1 MDVFFLLTV
10 NLFNIRQ
17 KTMYKKNLKFL
28 VMSKD
33 MAKSLVAAALM
44 VAFSTPVAANTATGS
59 RSASG
64 AFSKQAD
71 GIVMRTGAD
80 GSNNWGAMQ
89 GVKGLEDLIGKT
101 EAEIKNA
108 ALTPGST
115 LSDAEPD
122 KVFFLYNVK
131 TGKFLNAGGY
141 WGTHVSLKDYP
152 LSLWAETHTYKLP
165 SSSTTQTLIDFIQN
179 METGQ
184 GKYLGW
190 VGKDGGTGTDDGV
203 FIDRH
208 QDENTHYGWVFEP
221 LKNDT
226 QNTYKIYTYATNKP
240 YSTLIAKSTKYYLC
254 ANGDETDQD
263 KNCGAF
269 SESYIESKNY
279 DAYSTWRVL
288 SMKQIYDLITEQSS
302 DNMTSA
308 LDLSYRLDCPGFSRG
323 DKDIKEKWKLST
335 FATGT
340 NATGT
345 KGGWRFGLEK
355 LHNTEK
361 TLTGSGGS
369 GESTDLD
376 KYDFNGLSSS
386 NPYTFD
392 KITYTGKEDYERR
405 LGKYFCADAKNL
417 RGVIYQDVDIKAPG
431 SYIIECKGYST
442 TKKAKI
448 FATWLDKE
456 GKEDKAS
463 LHQNVLNQVSYMPKT
478 EQVLLHVNEQNMDYA
493 GKNFYGQR
501 KYINTVLVQVPD
513 ITPKPSDGNYGTIR
527 FGLIIGDNQDDTDVH
542 DVKNEWTVFDDFRL
556 LYASDDNGV
565 DLILDEDRDN
575 LSYLK
580 DCDITYK
587 NRVLHLNKTFTKD
600 KWNSFVLPVSL
611 KRDQFRQAF
620 GANARL
626 AKLSGL
632 TSSEIQFKTIDMDG
646 MADNVDVLDAY
657 TPYIIFPTKIH
668 DTDKTKVSPA
678 YKASLTKRNG
688 ESTPVVIKA
697 NHYDIPNVTFKTDD
711 ANKNDLSQMNTDT
724 WVSDVTTTVE
734 NSNGSMK
741 AYGTFARTFGQNV
754 TQNVTDEKADDY
766 GVYKFTDHYIISKRD
781 DLKGSYFFDK
791 GNLYYSSERVRGLR
805 GFSCWFKPVNSS
817 SATTKLNLYIDGVA
831 NGTTGIDDVAF
842 GDEEPIGKAAKG
854 IYNMNGQLVSNG
866 SDTTN
871 LPAGMYIVNGKKCV
885 VK

>member
-1 MDVFFLLTV
+1 
-10 NLFNIRQ
+10 
-17 KTMYKKNLKFL
+17 
-28 VMSKD
+28 MSKD

-80 GSNNWGAMQ
+80 GSNGSNNALGAIGIEYLDGMSEDYI
-89 GVKGLEDLIGKT
+89 KGAVT
-101 EAEIKNA
+101 
-108 ALTPGST
+108 TGST
-115 LSDAEPD
+115 LSDADPT

-152 LSLWAETHTYKLP
+152 LSLWAQTKTYNFKTGIF
-165 SSSTTQTLIDFIQN
+165 STTPQTLIDFIQN
-179 METGQ
+179 LETGV
-184 GKYLGW
+184 GHYLGW
-190 VGKDGGTGTDDGV
+190 MSGSDTDEGV
-203 FIDRH
+203 FIDRK
-208 QDENTHYGWVFEP
+208 QDEDTHYGWVFE
-221 LKNDT
+221 LQNDGK
-226 QNTYKIYTYATNKP
+226 NTYKIYTYATDSP
-240 YSTLIAKSTKYYLC
+240 SSSTTKYYLC

-269 SESYIESKNY
+269 SESYIQTEKLTGY
-279 DAYSTWRVL
+279 DTWRVL
-288 SMKQIYDLITEQSS
+288 TMAQISDLLKESS

-323 DKDIKEKWKLST
+323 NKDITKWKVSN
-335 FATGT
+335 FSTGT
-340 NATGT
+340 NGE
-345 KGGWRFGLEK
+345 WRFGLEK
-355 LHNTEK
+355 LYNTHN
-361 TLTGSGGS
+361 TLTGT
-369 GESTDLD
+369 GESSLD
-376 KYDFNGLSSS
+376 KYDKNNLSSS
-386 NPYTFD
+386 TPYTFD
-392 KITYTGKEDYERR
+392 DKTYTELEDYQRH
-405 LGKYFCADAKNL
+405 LGKYFCADVKNM
-417 RGVIYQDVDIKAPG
+417 RGVIYQDVEIKAPG
-431 SYIIECKGYST
+431 SYLIECKGFSNT
-442 TKKAKI
+442 TKAKI
-448 FATWLDKE
+448 FASWFDKD
-456 GKEDKAS
+456 GKEHKAF
-463 LHQNVLNQVSYMPKT
+463 LHQNVLNQVSYMSKA
-478 EQVLLHVNEQNMDYA
+478 EQKALHVSEQNMDYA
-493 GKNFYGQR
+493 GKNFYGKR

-513 ITPKPSDGNYGTIR
+513 TKPSDGNYGTIR
-527 FGLIIGDNQDDTDVH
+527 FGLIIGDNQEDKDVH

-556 LYASDDNGV
+556 LYASDDKSV

-632 TSSEIQFKTIDMDG
+632 TSSEIQFQTVNMDAPDMT
-646 MADNVDVLDAY
+646 DNAEVLKAY

-678 YKASLTKRNG
+678 YKAMLTKTNG
-688 ESTPVVIKA
+688 EQQDVVIKA
-697 NHYDIPNVTFKTDD
+697 NHYDIPNVTLKTTSD
-711 ANKNDLSQMNTDT
+711 NKNDLTQMNTST
-724 WVSDVTTTVE
+724 WVSDFTTTVG
-734 NSNGSMK
+734 NSNGSMV
-741 AYGTFARTFGQNV
+741 AYGTFARTFGQDV
-754 TQNVTDEKADDY
+754 TQNVTDEKAGDY
-766 GVYKFTDHYIISKRD
+766 GVYEFNDHKIIDGRD
-781 DLKGSYFFDK
+781 DLIGCYFFDR
-791 GNLYYSSERVRGLR
+791 GNLYYSSKNRKRGLR
-805 GFSCWFKPVNSS
+805 GFSCWFKPVNSAS
-817 SATTKLNLYIDGVA
+817 TKLNLYIDGVA
-831 NGTTGIDDVAF
+831 NGTTGIDEVAF
-842 GDEEPIGKAAKG
+842 GDEEPTGKAAKG

-885 VK
+885 VR

>member
-1 MDVFFLLTV
+1 
-10 NLFNIRQ
+10 
-17 KTMYKKNLKFL
+17 MYKKNLKFL

-44 VAFSTPVAANTATGS
+44 VVFSTPVAANTATGS

-80 GSNNWGAMQ
+80 GTNGSNASG
-89 GVKGLEDLIGKT
+89 GLVGLEFLKGKT
-101 EAEIKNA
+101 EDEIKNA
-108 ALTPGST
+108 AVTSDEG
-115 LSDAEPD
+115 LSDADPT

-152 LSLWAETHTYKLP
+152 LSLWAKKNNYKLP

-179 METGQ
+179 LETGQ

-226 QNTYKIYTYATNKP
+226 LNTYKIYTYATKKP

-269 SESYIESKNY
+269 SESYIESNNY

-323 DKDIKEKWKLST
+323 DKDITVWNVSNFPK
-335 FATGT
+335 
-340 NATGT
+340 GT

-355 LHNTEK
+355 LYNTDN
-361 TLTGSGGS
+361 TLTGSG
-369 GESTDLD
+369 ESTELD

-386 NPYTFD
+386 TPYTFEKSEYKD
-392 KITYTGKEDYERR
+392 KDNYERH
-405 LGKYFCADAKNL
+405 LGKYFCADVKNK
-417 RGVIYQDVDIKAPG
+417 RGVIYQDVVIKAPG

-442 TKKAKI
+442 TPKAKI
-448 FATWLDKE
+448 FASWFDKK
-456 GKEDKAS
+456 GGTEDKAL
-463 LHQNVLNQVSYMPKT
+463 LHQNVFNQVSYMSKA
-478 EQVLLHVNEQNMDYA
+478 EQEELHVSEQNMDYA

-501 KYINTVLVQVPD
+501 KYINTVLIQVPE
-513 ITPKPSDGNYGTIR
+513 TKKQEDGSYGIIR
-527 FGLIIGDNQDDTDVH
+527 FGVIIGDNRDDTDVNVA
-542 DVKNEWTVFDDFRL
+542 DNEWTVFDDFRL
-556 LYASDDNGV
+556 IYASDDKSA

-580 DCDITYK
+580 DCDNTYK
-587 NRVLHLNKTFTKD
+587 NTVLHLNKTFKKD
-600 KWNSFVLPVSL
+600 KWNSFVLPVEL
-611 KRDQFRQAF
+611 NRYQFRQAF

-632 TSSEIQFKTIDMDG
+632 TSSEIQFQTVDMDAKT
-646 MADNVDVLDAY
+646 MTDNAVVLDAY

-668 DTDKTKVSPA
+668 TDETKASPA
-678 YKASLTKRNG
+678 YKATLRSTNG
-688 ESTPVVIKA
+688 ESGKEEVVVKA

-724 WVSDVTTTVE
+724 WVSDVTTTVG

-741 AYGTFARTFGQNV
+741 AYGTFARTFG
-754 TQNVTDEKADDY
+754 TDAKQDEN
-766 GVYKFTDHYIISKRD
+766 GVYDFNNNYDIIGNRD
-781 DLKGSYFFDK
+781 NLIGCYFFDK
-791 GNLYYSSERVRGLR
+791 GNLYRSDSRPRGLR
-805 GFSCWFKPVNSS
+805 GFSCWFKPVNGSLG
-817 SATTKLNLYIDGVA
+817 TGTKVNLYIDGVA

-842 GDEEPIGKAAKG
+842 GDEEPTGKAAKG

-885 VK
+885 VR

>member
-1 MDVFFLLTV
+1 
-10 NLFNIRQ
+10 
-17 KTMYKKNLKFL
+17 
-28 VMSKD
+28 

-80 GSNNWGAMQ
+80 GSNNFGAMQ
-89 GVKGLEDLIGKT
+89 GVKGLEDLVGKT
-101 EAEIKNA
+101 EEYIMKA
-108 ALTPGST
+108 ALESGST
-115 LSDAEPD
+115 LSDADPD

-152 LSLWAETHTYKLP
+152 LSLWAEKNTYKFYGTFTYT
-165 SSSTTQTLIDFIQN
+165 SQTLIDFKQN

-184 GKYLGW
+184 GQYLGW
-190 VGKDGGTGTDDGV
+190 MDGATDLDDGV
-203 FIDRH
+203 FIDRNLT
-208 QDENTHYGWVFEP
+208 DGTHYGWVFE
-221 LKNDT
+221 LQDVK

-240 YSTLIAKSTKYYLC
+240 KSSSTKYYLC

-269 SESYIESKNY
+269 DLQNNNKLE
-279 DAYSTWRVL
+279 AYSTWRVL

-302 DNMTSA
+302 DYMTSA

-323 DKDIKEKWKLST
+323 DKDITVWNVSN

-340 NATGT
+340 N
-345 KGGWRFGLEK
+345 GGWRFGLEK
-355 LHNTEK
+355 LHNTHK
-361 TLTGSGGS
+361 KLTGSG
-369 GESTDLD
+369 ELDNYDVTDL
-376 KYDFNGLSSS
+376 KSS
-386 NPYTFD
+386 YTFD
-392 KITYTGKEDYERR
+392 GREYKNQKEDYERH

-417 RGVIYQDVDIKAPG
+417 RGVIYQDVEIKAPG
-431 SYIIECKGYST
+431 SYLIECKGFST
-442 TKKAKI
+442 TTKAKI
-448 FATWLDKE
+448 FASWFDKKD
-456 GKEDKAS
+456 GKNEDKS
-463 LHQNVLNQVSYMPKT
+463 LMHQNVLNQVIYMSKA
-478 EQVLLHVNEQNMDYA
+478 EQAELHVSEQNMDYA
-493 GKNFYGQR
+493 GKNFYGKR
-501 KYINTVLVQVPD
+501 KYINTVLIQVPE
-513 ITPKPSDGNYGTIR
+513 TKKQSENNYGVIR
-527 FGLIIGDNQDDTDVH
+527 FGLIIGDDQNDTKVDAAA
-542 DVKNEWTVFDDFRL
+542 NEWTVFDDFRL
-556 LYASDDNGV
+556 LYASDDKSA

-575 LSYLK
+575 LDYLK
-580 DCDITYK
+580 DCSTTYK
-587 NRVLHLNKTFTKD
+587 NTVLHLNKTFTKD

-632 TSSEIQFKTIDMDG
+632 TSSEIQFQTVNMDAPDMT
-646 MADNVDVLDAY
+646 DNAEVLTAY

-668 DTDKTKVSPA
+668 TDNTKVSPA
-678 YKASLTKRNG
+678 YKASLTKPNG

-697 NHYDIPNVTFKTDD
+697 NHYDIPNVTFETD
-711 ANKNDLSQMNTDT
+711 ATNNNDLTKMDTKTWTMKEVLSVTDGT
-724 WVSDVTTTVE
+724 ME
-734 NSNGSMK
+734 
-741 AYGTFARTFGQNV
+741 AHGTFARTFGPNAPQ
-754 TQNVTDEKADDY
+754 DEN
-766 GVYKFTDHYIISKRD
+766 GVYNFDNNYGIIGERD
-781 DLKGSYFFDK
+781 DLIGSYFFHN
-791 GNLYYSSERVRGLR
+791 GNLYRSDKRQRGLR

-817 SATTKLNLYIDGVA
+817 SAPASTKLNLYIDGVA
-831 NGTTGIDDVAF
+831 NGTTGIDEVAF
-842 GDEEPIGKAAKG
+842 GDEEPTGKAAKG

-885 VK
+885 VR

>member
-1 MDVFFLLTV
+1 
-10 NLFNIRQ
+10 
-17 KTMYKKNLKFL
+17 MYKKNLKFL

-59 RSASG
+59 RPASG

-71 GIVMRTGAD
+71 GIVMRTADD
-80 GSNNWGAMQ
+80 GSNNRGTMQ
-89 GVKGLEDLIGKT
+89 GVKGLEDLVGKT
-101 EAEIKNA
+101 EAQIINA
-108 ALTPGST
+108 AVMSDEG
-115 LSDAEPD
+115 LSDADPT

-152 LSLWAETHTYKLP
+152 LSLWAKKNNYKLP

-179 METGQ
+179 LETGQ

-208 QDENTHYGWVFEP
+208 QDETTHYGWVFEP

-226 QNTYKIYTYATNKP
+226 QNTYKIYTYATKKP

-323 DKDIKEKWKLST
+323 DKDITVWNVSN

-340 NATGT
+340 N
-345 KGGWRFGLEK
+345 GGWRFGLEK
-355 LHNTEK
+355 LHNTHK
-361 TLTGSGGS
+361 KLTGSG
-369 GESTDLD
+369 ELDNYDVTDL
-376 KYDFNGLSSS
+376 KSS
-386 NPYTFD
+386 YTFD
-392 KITYTGKEDYERR
+392 KREYKNQKEDYERH
-405 LGKYFCADAKNL
+405 LGKYFCADVKNM
-417 RGVIYQDVDIKAPG
+417 RGVIYQDVEIKAPG
-431 SYIIECKGYST
+431 SYLIECKGYST
-442 TKKAKI
+442 TTKAKI
-448 FATWLDKE
+448 FASWFDKD
-456 GKEDKAS
+456 GKNEDKS
-463 LHQNVLNQVSYMPKT
+463 LMHQNVLNQVSYMSKA
-478 EQVLLHVNEQNMDYA
+478 EQEELHVSEQNMDYA
-493 GKNFYGQR
+493 GKNFYGKR
-501 KYINTVLVQVPD
+501 KYINTVLIQVPKSKD
-513 ITPKPSDGNYGTIR
+513 QHDGSYGKIR
-527 FGLIIGDNQDDTDVH
+527 FGLIIGDNKNDKTVDAD
-542 DVKNEWTVFDDFRL
+542 NEWTVFDDFRL
-556 LYASDDNGV
+556 LYASDDKSA

-575 LSYLK
+575 LDYLVN
-580 DCDITYK
+580 CSNTYK
-587 NRVLHLNKTFTKD
+587 NTVLHLNKTFKKD

-626 AKLSGL
+626 AILSNL
-632 TSSEIQFKTIDMDG
+632 TSSEIQFKTVDMDAPD
-646 MADNVDVLDAY
+646 MTDNPEVLTAY

-668 DTDKTKVSPA
+668 TDETKASPA
-678 YKASLTKRNG
+678 YKATLRSTNPNS
-688 ESTPVVIKA
+688 ESGTQDVVIKA
-697 NHYDIPNVTFKTDD
+697 NHYDIPNVTFKT
-711 ANKNDLSQMNTDT
+711 NSKNENDLSEMNTDT
-724 WVSDVTTTVE
+724 WVLNVTPQVDGTD
-734 NSNGSMK
+734 GSME
-741 AYGTFARTFGQNV
+741 AHVTFARTFGDA
-754 TQNVTDEKADDY
+754 TQITDEKDKEY
-766 GVYKFTDHYIISKRD
+766 GVYKFNDHKIIDGRD
-781 DLKGSYFFDK
+781 DLKGSYFFDN
-791 GNLYYSSERVRGLR
+791 GNLYCSKKRVRGLR
-805 GFSCWFKPVNSS
+805 GFSCWFKPVAPSS
-817 SATTKLNLYIDGVA
+817 SDNKLNLYIDGVA
-831 NGTTGIDDVAF
+831 NGTTGIDEVAF
-842 GDEEPIGKAAKG
+842 GDEEPTGKAAKG

-885 VK
+885 VR

>member
-1 MDVFFLLTV
+1 
-10 NLFNIRQ
+10 
-17 KTMYKKNLKFL
+17 MYKKNLKFL

-33 MAKSLVAAALM
+33 MAKSLVAAALT

-59 RSASG
+59 HTASV

-71 GIVMRTGAD
+71 GIVMPTDAD
-80 GSNNWGAMQ
+80 GSNGSNNALGAI
-89 GVKGLEDLIGKT
+89 GLEYLPGI
-101 EAEIKNA
+101 AEEDIKKA
-108 ALTPGST
+108 AVTSDEG
-115 LSDAEPD
+115 LSDADPT

-152 LSLWAETHTYKLP
+152 LSLWAKKNTYRFYTGTLTYN
-165 SSSTTQTLIDFIQN
+165 SQELIDFIQN
-179 METGQ
+179 LETGQ
-184 GKYLGW
+184 DKYLGW
-190 VGKDGGTGTDDGV
+190 AGKDGGTGTDDGV

-208 QDENTHYGWVFEP
+208 QGENTHYGWVFE
-221 LKNDT
+221 LQNDGENK
-226 QNTYKIYTYATNKP
+226 NTYKIYTYATNNP
-240 YSTLIAKSTKYYLC
+240 SSSSTKYYLC

-269 SESYIESKNY
+269 SESYIQTKKLTGY
-279 DAYSTWRVL
+279 DTWRVL
-288 SMKQIYDLITEQSS
+288 TMAQISDLLEANS
-302 DNMTSA
+302 DYMTSA

-323 DKDIKEKWKLST
+323 DKDIKKWNVSN
-335 FATGT
+335 FSTGT
-340 NATGT
+340 NGE
-345 KGGWRFGLEK
+345 WRFGLEK
-355 LHNTEK
+355 LYNTENK
-361 TLTGSGGS
+361 LTES
-369 GESTDLD
+369 GESTGLNKFDVID
-376 KYDFNGLSSS
+376 LSSS
-386 NPYTFD
+386 YSFEGRQYKD
-392 KITYTGKEDYERR
+392 QKEDYQRH
-405 LGKYFCADAKNL
+405 LGKYFCADVKNM
-417 RGVIYQDVDIKAPG
+417 RGVIYQDVEIKAPG
-431 SYIIECKGYST
+431 SYLIECKGYST
-442 TKKAKI
+442 TNKAKI
-448 FATWLDKE
+448 FATWFDKE
-456 GKEDKAS
+456 GKEDKTS
-463 LHQNVLNQVSYMPKT
+463 LHQNVLNQVSYMSKA
-478 EQVLLHVNEQNMDYA
+478 EQEKLHVSEQNMDYA

-501 KYINTVLVQVPD
+501 KYINTVLVQVPESKKQ
-513 ITPKPSDGNYGTIR
+513 TDGSYGIIR
-527 FGLIIGDNQDDTDVH
+527 FGLIIGDNKNDTKVNVAD
-542 DVKNEWTVFDDFRL
+542 KEWTVFDDFRL
-556 LYASDDNGV
+556 LYASDDNGT

-575 LSYLK
+575 LDYLVN
-580 DCDITYK
+580 CSNTYK
-587 NRVLHLNKTFTKD
+587 NTVLHLNKTFTKD

-626 AKLSGL
+626 AILSNL
-632 TSSEIQFKTIDMDG
+632 TSSEIQFQTVDMDKN
-646 MADNVDVLDAY
+646 DNAEVLSAY

-668 DTDKTKVSPA
+668 TDNTKVSPA
-678 YKASLTKRNG
+678 YKATLSTTDG
-688 ESTPVVIKA
+688 ESKTQEVVIKA
-697 NHYDIPNVTFKTDD
+697 NHYDIPNVTFETDD

-724 WVSDVTTTVE
+724 WVSDVTTTVG

-831 NGTTGIDDVAF
+831 NGTTGIDEVAF
-842 GDEEPIGKAAKG
+842 GDEEPTGKAAKG

-885 VK
+885 VR

>member
-1 MDVFFLLTV
+1 MDVFFLLTA

-64 AFSKQAD
+64 AFSKQDD
-71 GIVMRTGAD
+71 GIVMPTAAD
-80 GSNNWGAMQ
+80 GTDILGGMQ
-89 GVKGLEDLIGKT
+89 GAIGIEYLDGMSEDYIKGAVT
-101 EAEIKNA
+101 
-108 ALTPGST
+108 TGST
-115 LSDAEPD
+115 LSDADPN

-152 LSLWAETHTYKLP
+152 LSLWVKTNNYKLP

-179 METGQ
+179 LETGQ

-226 QNTYKIYTYATNKP
+226 QNTYKIYTYATKKP

-269 SESYIESKNY
+269 SESYIESNNY

-323 DKDIKEKWKLST
+323 DKDITVWNVSNFPK
-335 FATGT
+335 
-340 NATGT
+340 GT

-355 LHNTEK
+355 LYNTDNK
-361 TLTGSGGS
+361 LTGS
-369 GESTDLD
+369 GESTELD

-386 NPYTFD
+386 TPYTFEKSEYKD
-392 KITYTGKEDYERR
+392 KDNYERH
-405 LGKYFCADAKNL
+405 LGKYFCADVKNK
-417 RGVIYQDVDIKAPG
+417 RGVIYQDVVIKAPG
-431 SYIIECKGYST
+431 SYLIECKGFST
-442 TKKAKI
+442 TTKAKI
-448 FATWLDKE
+448 FASWFDKKD
-456 GKEDKAS
+456 GTNEDKS
-463 LHQNVLNQVSYMPKT
+463 LMHQNVLNQVSYMSKA
-478 EQVLLHVNEQNMDYA
+478 EQDALHVSEQNMDYA

-501 KYINTVLVQVPD
+501 KYINTVLIQVPKD
-513 ITPKPSDGNYGTIR
+513 KKQSDGSYGVIR
-527 FGLIIGDNQDDTDVH
+527 FGLIIGDDQNDTKVDAAA
-542 DVKNEWTVFDDFRL
+542 NEWTVFDDFRL
-556 LYASDDNGV
+556 LYASNDKGK

-580 DCDITYK
+580 DCDNTYK
-587 NRVLHLNKTFTKD
+587 NTVLHLNKTFTKD

-632 TSSEIQFKTIDMDG
+632 TSSEIQFETIDMDA
-646 MADNVDVLDAY
+646 MTNNAEVLTAY

-668 DTDKTKVSPA
+668 TDNIKASPA

-697 NHYDIPNVTFKTDD
+697 NHYDIPNVTFETTS
-711 ANKNDLSQMNTDT
+711 ANENDLTFMDTDT
-724 WVSDVTTTVE
+724 WTTTKMLSVTGDGTME
-734 NSNGSMK
+734 
-741 AYGTFARTFGQNV
+741 AHGTFARTFGTEA

-766 GVYKFTDHYIISKRD
+766 GVYNFNNNYDIIGNRD
-781 DLKGSYFFDK
+781 NLKGSYFFYK
-791 GNLYYSSERVRGLR
+791 GNLYCSSKHERGLR
-805 GFSCWFKPVNSS
+805 GFSCWFKPVDSS
-817 SATTKLNLYIDGVA
+817 TPTNTKLNLYIDGVA

-842 GDEEPIGKAAKG
+842 GDEEPTGKAAKG

-885 VK
+885 VR

>member
-1 MDVFFLLTV
+1 
-10 NLFNIRQ
+10 
-17 KTMYKKNLKFL
+17 
-28 VMSKD
+28 MSKD

-71 GIVMRTGAD
+71 GIVMPTAD
-80 GSNNWGAMQ
+80 DESNNLGTTQ
-89 GVKGLEDLIGKT
+89 GITGLEDLTGMTEDYIKT
-101 EAEIKNA
+101 A
-108 ALTPGST
+108 AVT
-115 LSDAEPD
+115 SDNNLPD
-122 KVFFLYNVK
+122 DPNKVFFLYNVK

-152 LSLWAETHTYKLP
+152 LSLWAKKNNYKLP

-179 METGQ
+179 LETGQ

-226 QNTYKIYTYATNKP
+226 QNTYKIYTYATKKP

-269 SESYIESKNY
+269 SESYIESNNY

-323 DKDIKEKWKLST
+323 DKDITVWNVSN

-340 NATGT
+340 N
-345 KGGWRFGLEK
+345 GGWRFGLEK
-355 LHNTEK
+355 LYNTHTK
-361 TLTGSGGS
+361 LTGSG
-369 GESTDLD
+369 ELDNYDVTDL
-376 KYDFNGLSSS
+376 KSS
-386 NPYTFD
+386 YTFD
-392 KITYTGKEDYERR
+392 KREYKNQKEDYERY

-417 RGVIYQDVDIKAPG
+417 RGVIYQDVKIKAPG

-442 TKKAKI
+442 TPKAKI
-448 FATWLDKE
+448 FASWLDKD
-456 GKEDKAS
+456 GNEDKAL
-463 LHQNVLNQVSYMPKT
+463 LHQNTLNQVSYMSKA
-478 EQVLLHVNEQNMDYA
+478 EQDALHVSEQNMDYA

-501 KYINTVLVQVPD
+501 KYINTVLVQVPEPE
-513 ITPKPSDGNYGTIR
+513 IKPSDGNYGTIR
-527 FGLIIGDNQDDTDVH
+527 FGLIIGDDQNDKTVNEAD
-542 DVKNEWTVFDDFRL
+542 KEWTVFDDFRL
-556 LYASDDNGV
+556 LYASDEKSA

-575 LSYLK
+575 LDYLK
-580 DCDITYK
+580 DCSNTYR
-587 NRVLHLNKTFTKD
+587 NTVLHLNKTFTKD

-632 TSSEIQFKTIDMDG
+632 TSSEIQFETIDMDA
-646 MADNVDVLDAY
+646 MTDNGEVLTAY

-668 DTDKTKVSPA
+668 TDNTKVSPA
-678 YKASLTKRNG
+678 YKATLRSTNPNS
-688 ESTPVVIKA
+688 ESGTQDVVVKA
-697 NHYDIPNVTFKTDD
+697 NHYDIPNVTMAIGD
-711 ANKNDLSQMNTDT
+711 NNQNDLTKMNTDT
-724 WVSDVTTTVE
+724 WVSDVTTTVG
-734 NSNGSMK
+734 NSNGSMV
-741 AYGTFARTFGQNV
+741 AYGTFARTFGQKA
-754 TQNVTDEKADDY
+754 TQNVTDEKSAVY
-766 GVYKFTDHYIISKRD
+766 GVYKFDDRNIISGRD
-781 DLKGSYFFDK
+781 DLKDCFFFVN
-791 GNLYYSSERVRGLR
+791 GNLYCSHERKRGLR

-842 GDEEPIGKAAKG
+842 GDEEPTGKAAKG

-885 VK
+885 VR

>member
-33 MAKSLVAAALM
+33 MAKSLVAAALT

-59 RSASG
+59 HTASV

-71 GIVMRTGAD
+71 GIVMPTDAD
-80 GSNNWGAMQ
+80 GSNGSNASG
-89 GVKGLEDLIGKT
+89 GLVGLEFLKGKT
-101 EAEIKNA
+101 EEEIKKA
-108 ALTPGST
+108 ALRPGSE
-115 LSDAEPD
+115 LNDNKPD
-122 KVFFLYNVK
+122 EVFFLYNVK

-152 LSLWAETHTYKLP
+152 LSLWAETHTYG
-165 SSSTTQTLIDFIQN
+165 TQTLIDFKQN

-190 VGKDGGTGTDDGV
+190 VDGATDPDDGV
-203 FIDRH
+203 FIDRK
-208 QDENTHYGWVFEP
+208 QNETTHYGWVFVP
-221 LKNDT
+221 QNDGK
-226 QNTYKIYTYATNKP
+226 NTYKIYTYATNNP
-240 YSTLIAKSTKYYLC
+240 SSSSIKYYLC

-263 KNCGAF
+263 KNCEAY
-269 SESYIESKNY
+269 SDADIKEKNIG
-279 DAYSTWRVL
+279 DYSTWRVL
-288 SMKQIYDLITEQSS
+288 SMQQIYDLITEQSS

-323 DKDIKEKWKLST
+323 DKDITVWNVSNFPKE
-335 FATGT
+335 
-340 NATGT
+340 T

-355 LHNTEK
+355 LYNTDN
-361 TLTGSGGS
+361 TLTGSG
-369 GESTDLD
+369 ESTNLH
-376 KYDFNGLSSS
+376 KYDVNNLSSS
-386 NPYTFD
+386 NYTFEGTKYTD
-392 KITYTGKEDYERR
+392 KDNYERH

-417 RGVIYQDVDIKAPG
+417 RGVIYQDVVIKAPG

-442 TKKAKI
+442 TTKAKI

-456 GKEDKAS
+456 GKEDKTS
-463 LHQNVLNQVSYMPKT
+463 LHQNVLNQVSYMSKA
-478 EQVLLHVNEQNMDYA
+478 EQAELHVKEQNMDYA

-513 ITPKPSDGNYGTIR
+513 INPKPSDGNYGTIR
-527 FGLIIGDNQDDTDVH
+527 FGLIIGDDRDDQTVNEAD
-542 DVKNEWTVFDDFRL
+542 KEWTVFDDFRL
-556 LYASDDNGV
+556 LYASDEKSA

-580 DCDITYK
+580 DCDNTYK
-587 NRVLHLNKTFTKD
+587 NTVLHLNKTFTKD

-626 AKLSGL
+626 AILSGL
-632 TSSEIQFKTIDMDG
+632 TSSEIQFQTIDMDD
-646 MADNVDVLDAY
+646 MTDNGEVLKAY

-668 DTDKTKVSPA
+668 TDEAKASPA
-678 YKASLTKRNG
+678 YKATLRSTNTNS
-688 ESTPVVIKA
+688 ESGTQDVVVKA
-697 NHYDIPNVTFKTDD
+697 NHYDIPNVTMAIGD
-711 ANKNDLSQMNTDT
+711 NNQNDLTKMNTDT
-724 WVSDVTTTVE
+724 WVLNVTPQVNGTD
-734 NSNGSMK
+734 GSME
-741 AYGTFARTFGQNV
+741 AHGTFARTFGQKA
-754 TQNVTDEKADDY
+754 TQNVTDEKAADY
-766 GVYKFTDHYIISKRD
+766 GVYKFDDRNIISGRD
-781 DLKGSYFFDK
+781 DLKDCFFFDN
-791 GNLYYSSERVRGLR
+791 GNLYCSHERKRGLR

-831 NGTTGIDDVAF
+831 NGTTGIDEVAF
-842 GDEEPIGKAAKG
+842 GDEEPTGKAAKG

-885 VK
+885 VR

>member
-1 MDVFFLLTV
+1 
-10 NLFNIRQ
+10 
-17 KTMYKKNLKFL
+17 
-28 VMSKD
+28 MSKD

-80 GSNNWGAMQ
+80 GSNGSNASG
-89 GVKGLEDLIGKT
+89 GLVGLEFLKGKT
-101 EAEIKNA
+101 VEEIKNA
-108 ALTPGST
+108 ALTPGSE
-115 LSDAEPD
+115 LNDNKPD
-122 KVFFLYNVK
+122 EVFFLYNVK

-152 LSLWAETHTYKLP
+152 LSLWAETHTYA
-165 SSSTTQTLIDFIQN
+165 TQTLIDFKQN

-184 GKYLGW
+184 GQYLGW
-190 VGKDGGTGTDDGV
+190 WNGVQDPDDGV
-203 FIDRH
+203 FIDRKLT
-208 QDENTHYGWVFEP
+208 DNTHYGWVFE
-221 LKNDT
+221 LQENVK
-226 QNTYKIYTYATNKP
+226 NTYKIYTYDASKIR
-240 YSTLIAKSTKYYLC
+240 SKSNRYYLC
-254 ANGDETDQD
+254 ANGDATDQD

-269 SESYIESKNY
+269 KDSYIQEKKLEDYSK
-279 DAYSTWRVL
+279 WRVL
-288 SMKQIYDLITEQSS
+288 SMQQIYELLSKSS

-323 DKDIKEKWKLST
+323 DRDLKEKWNLHT

-376 KYDFNGLSSS
+376 KYDVKDLSSS
-386 NPYTFD
+386 YIFEGHDYKNQR
-392 KITYTGKEDYERR
+392 ENYERH

-417 RGVIYQDVDIKAPG
+417 RGVIYQDVKIKAPG

-448 FATWLDKE
+448 FATWFDKE
-456 GKEDKAS
+456 DNEGNAS
-463 LHQNVLNQVSYMPKT
+463 LHQNVLNQVSDMPKV
-478 EQVLLHVNEQNMDYA
+478 EQEALHVNEQNMDYA

-513 ITPKPSDGNYGTIR
+513 TKPSDGNYGTIR
-527 FGLIIGDNQDDTDVH
+527 FGLIIGDNQDDTNVNVAD
-542 DVKNEWTVFDDFRL
+542 KEWTVFDDFRL
-556 LYASDDNGV
+556 LYASDDKGV

-611 KRDQFRQAF
+611 KRKQFRQAF

-626 AKLSGL
+626 AILSNL
-632 TSSEIQFKTIDMDG
+632 TSSEIQFETVNMDAPDMT
-646 MADNVDVLDAY
+646 DNAVVLTAY

-668 DTDKTKVSPA
+668 TDNTKVSPA
-678 YKASLTKRNG
+678 YKATLTKTNG
-688 ESTPVVIKA
+688 EQQDVVIKA
-697 NHYDIPNVTFKTDD
+697 NHYDIPNVTFETNDE
-711 ANKNDLSQMNTDT
+711 NKNDLSKMDSK
-724 WVSDVTTTVE
+724 WVSTVTTKVKGTD
-734 NSNGSMK
+734 GSME
-741 AYGTFARTFGQNV
+741 AYGTFARTFGQKA
-754 TQNVTDEKADDY
+754 TQNVTDEKAADY
-766 GVYKFTDHYIISKRD
+766 GVYNFDDRNIISGRD
-781 DLKGSYFFDK
+781 DLKDCFFFDK
-791 GNLYYSSERVRGLR
+791 GNLYCSHERVRGLR

-831 NGTTGIDDVAF
+831 NGTTGIDEVAF
-842 GDEEPIGKAAKG
+842 GDEEPTGKAAKG

>member
-1 MDVFFLLTV
+1 
-10 NLFNIRQ
+10 
-17 KTMYKKNLKFL
+17 
-28 VMSKD
+28 MSKD

-64 AFSKQAD
+64 AFSKQDD
-71 GIVMRTGAD
+71 GIVMPTADD
-80 GSNNWGAMQ
+80 GSNNRGTMQ
-89 GVKGLEDLIGKT
+89 GVKGLEDLEGKT
-101 EAEIKNA
+101 EAQIINA
-108 ALTPGST
+108 AVTSDEG
-115 LSDAEPD
+115 LSDADPT

-152 LSLWAETHTYKLP
+152 LSLWAKKNNYKLP

-179 METGQ
+179 LETGQ

-226 QNTYKIYTYATNKP
+226 QNTYKIYTYATKKP

-269 SESYIESKNY
+269 SESYIESNNY

-323 DKDIKEKWKLST
+323 DKDITVWNVSN

-340 NATGT
+340 N
-345 KGGWRFGLEK
+345 GGWRFGLEK
-355 LHNTEK
+355 LHNTHK
-361 TLTGSGGS
+361 KLTGSG
-369 GESTDLD
+369 ELDNYDVTDL
-376 KYDFNGLSSS
+376 KSS
-386 NPYTFD
+386 YTFD
-392 KITYTGKEDYERR
+392 GREYKNQKEDYERH

-417 RGVIYQDVDIKAPG
+417 RGVIYQNVVIKAPG

-442 TKKAKI
+442 TTKAKI
-448 FATWLDKE
+448 FASWFDKD
-456 GKEDKAS
+456 GKNEDKS
-463 LHQNVLNQVSYMPKT
+463 LMHQNVLNQVSYMSKA
-478 EQVLLHVNEQNMDYA
+478 EQEELHVSEQNMDYA
-493 GKNFYGQR
+493 GKNFYGKR
-501 KYINTVLVQVPD
+501 KYINTVLIQVPKD
-513 ITPKPSDGNYGTIR
+513 KKQSENNYGVIR
-527 FGLIIGDNQDDTDVH
+527 FGLIIGDDQNDTKVDAA
-542 DVKNEWTVFDDFRL
+542 NEWTVFDDFRL
-556 LYASDDNGV
+556 LYASDDKSA

-575 LSYLK
+575 LDYLK
-580 DCDITYK
+580 DCSNTYK
-587 NRVLHLNKTFTKD
+587 NTVLHLNKTFTKD

-611 KRDQFRQAF
+611 NRDQFRQAF

-632 TSSEIQFKTIDMDG
+632 TSSEIQFQTVDMDAKT
-646 MADNVDVLDAY
+646 MTDNAVVLDAY

-668 DTDKTKVSPA
+668 TDETKASPA
-678 YKASLTKRNG
+678 YKATLRSTNG
-688 ESTPVVIKA
+688 ESGKEEVVVKA
-697 NHYDIPNVTFKTDD
+697 NHYDIPNVTFKTNSD
-711 ANKNDLSQMNTDT
+711 NKNDLSNMNTDDKT
-724 WVSDVTTTVE
+724 WTTKKMYSVGDGTME
-734 NSNGSMK
+734 
-741 AYGTFARTFGQNV
+741 AHGTFVRTFGQNV
-754 TQNVTDEKADDY
+754 TQNVTDEKAVDY
-766 GVYKFTDHYIISKRD
+766 GVYKFDDRKIISGRD
-781 DLKGSYFFDK
+781 DLMYSYFFDQ
-791 GNLYYSSERVRGLR
+791 GNLYYSSKRVRGLR
-805 GFSCWFKPVNSS
+805 GFSCWFKPVDSS
-817 SATTKLNLYIDGVA
+817 EPTKLNLYIDGVA
-831 NGTTGIDDVAF
+831 NGTTGIDEVAF
-842 GDEEPIGKAAKG
+842 GDEEPTGKAAKG